1 MAPAKFYIG
10 SEIFTYTF
18 WGPRTHMN
26 LTLPVMDIETQEPI
40 FSLPVNNEL
49 GRGLM
54 SGIIDLSIA
63 ISPDDTLLAIS
74 SDIGEVQIWNI
85 NTCQMI
91 QQLTLDNNER
101 NRMGG
106 IRIREMEF
114 SPDGSML
121 AILSLGGIRRDSAV
135 FQIPPLVNPIL
146 GGLHHTYRRVA

>member
-1 MAPAKFYIG
+1 
-10 SEIFTYTF
+10 
-18 WGPRTHMN
+18 MN

>member
-1 MAPAKFYIG
+1 
-10 SEIFTYTF
+10 
-18 WGPRTHMN
+18 
-26 LTLPVMDIETQEPI
+26 MDIETQEPI